1 MDSRHGSFIKVAPH
15 TLPAA
20 APDENSRA
28 CRLFSGVGL
37 RDRLLIRSRAKSAL
51 GLTGL
56 NGLFIFDFLFLD
68 LGLLQHVVNNC
79 IFQD

>member
-1 MDSRHGSFIKVAPH
+1 MDSRHGSFNKVAPH

-28 CRLFSGVGL
+28 CRLFSGSAFGTGF
-37 RDRLLIRSRAKSAL
+37 LLRSRAKSAL

-56 NGLFIFDFLFLD
+56 NGLFIFDFLFFD